1 MKISLH
7 TLFTLSLCLTVALVS
22 SFVLP
27 DIAAADKDIKI
38 FSLPAPKKTGG
49 KPLMEALNERKT
61 NRNISSNKISDQ
73 ELSNLLWAVWGIN
86 RSDGKRTAP
95 TAMNRQ
101 SIEVYVVLE
110 SGVWLYDAKKNE
122 LVLAIAGD
130 ERSKFSNTAV
140 TLLYTAPANDKFS
153 AMHIGSLYQNA
164 GLYCAS
170 AGLANVVKASGI
182 DALKDILKLPKGY
195 EVFIIQ
201 SIGYPK

>member
-7 TLFTLSLCLTVALVS
+7 TLFTLSLCLTVALFS

-38 FSLPAPKKTGG
+38 FSLPAPEKTGG